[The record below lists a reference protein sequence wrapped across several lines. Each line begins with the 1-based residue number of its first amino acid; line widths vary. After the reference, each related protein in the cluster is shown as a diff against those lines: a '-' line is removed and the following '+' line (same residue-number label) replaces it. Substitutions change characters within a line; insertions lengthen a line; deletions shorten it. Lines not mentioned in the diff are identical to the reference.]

1 MAISGGDGS
10 IVLATKVDET
20 GLKKGLVSL
29 KKLGATAGKTFL
41 AIGAAAATATVAITK
56 MAVSAYADYEQ
67 LVGGVETLF
76 KDSAGKVLEYANQA
90 FQIAGVSANEYM
102 QQVTSFS
109 ASLLSSLAGDTD
121 KAADVAN
128 MALIDI
134 SDNVNKMGSSMESVT
149 LAYQGFAKQQYMLL
163 DNLKL
168 GYGGTK
174 TEMERLLKDAQALTG
189 VKYDINN
196 LADVYSAV
204 HAIQEQLG
212 ITGTTMKEAETTIT
226 GSVGMVKA
234 SWQNLLTAMSGGGDL
249 DRAINNFVYSF
260 EKMSANLVPV
270 IERTLLGLGQALQK
284 TLPMLVQ
291 TVVTALVQ
299 QIPNL
304 VMAVYNMIVGL
315 FKGIILGIKAL
326 FTGGTAKATEV
337 IKGNVSG
344 ISSSASSAA
353 ENMNDVADATKKAGK
368 EAKKSLAAFDELNI
382 LSSGASGGAG
392 ETPEASMPTIS
403 AGSGGGGLL
412 GDLDGATQEIDAQLT
427 AIMGIAGEALIA
439 IGLLLLFFGQV
450 AWGIGFIIAGA
461 VTFAV
466 AVSNSAK
473 GDVATEVIGML
484 TTIMGIAGGALL
496 ALGIILLWLGGV
508 VGKGVAIGMIIA
520 GAALIV
526 GAVATKAA
534 FSPDDIKGWLSTI
547 LGIAAGALLALGI
560 ILCMVGSTPI
570 GVSMIIV
577 GSVALVSAV
586 ALNYNEVTDK
596 ITGWVAVIM
605 AIAGGA
611 LLVLGIVLCCTGAGI
626 ALGIALIVVG
636 AVALVTPIA
645 LNWNYITE
653 KVTQFFQDNAGLIV
667 GVSIALIVLGVIL
680 LFTGVGIPL
689 AIGLIVAGGG
699 ALAAEIVL
707 NWNFIKE
714 KTVEIFNNIMDWVKT
729 WGLLILGIILVVS
742 GVGIPLGIALMLKG
756 GANLTEAQDPLWT
769 AIVDRV
775 KTAWEAIKAFWNTH
789 IAKWFTKEHW
799 AGLAKNM
806 MNGLIEKIEAG
817 LNNILT
823 KFHNANL
830 GKAIDFIAGGLGFDI
845 PKSIHLPRLA
855 RGAVI
860 PPNREFLA
868 VLGDQKHGTNIEAPL
883 QTIVDAFNIALQGNA
898 NYGGG
903 NTEVVLELDGR
914 EFGRAVVEQ
923 GNRETRRIG
932 TRLVNA

>member
-1 MAISGGDGS
+1 MAISREDGS
-10 IVLATKVDET
+10 IILKTKIDES
-20 GLKKGLVSL
+20 GLKTGFAKMKNLASKAAKGFAV
-29 KKLGATAGKTFL
+29 
-41 AIGAAAATATVAITK
+41 IGAAAATATVAITK

-90 FQIAGVSANEYM
+90 FQTAGVSANEYM

-134 SDNVNKMGSSMESVT
+134 SDNANKMGSSLESVT
-149 LAYQGFAKQQYMLL
+149 LAYQGFAKGQYMLL

-174 TEMERLLKDAQALTG
+174 TEMERLLKDAEAYLATQGKTA
-189 VKYDINN
+189 KFSIDN
-196 LADVYSAV
+196 LADVYTAIN
-204 HAIQEQLG
+204 AIQQKLD
-212 ITGTTMKEAETTIT
+212 IAGTTMKEAETTIT
-226 GSVGMVKA
+226 GSIGMVKS
-234 SWQNLLTAMSGGGDL
+234 SWQNLLTAMAGGGDL

-260 EKMSANLVPV
+260 EKMSANLMPV
-270 IERTLLGLGQALQK
+270 IERTLIGIGSALQK

-291 TVVTALVQ
+291 TVVVALIQ
-299 QIPNL
+299 QIPNI
-304 VMAVYNMIVGL
+304 VVAIYNMIVGL
-315 FKGIILGIKAL
+315 FKGIVLGIKAL
-326 FTGGTAKATEV
+326 FKGGTAKATEV
-337 IKGNVSG
+337 IKGNISAG
-344 ISSSASSAA
+344 SSSAEDMA
-353 ENMNDVADATKKAGK
+353 ENMNDVADATQKAGK

-403 AGSGGGGLL
+403 AGGGGGGLL
-412 GDLDGATQEIDAQLT
+412 GNLGDVTQEIDAQLT
-427 AIMGIAGEALIA
+427 AIMGIAGGVLIA
-439 IGLLLLFFGQV
+439 IGLLLLFFGNV
-450 AWGIGFIIAGA
+450 AWGLGFIITGA

-466 AVSNSAK
+466 AAANSSK
-473 GDVATEVIGML
+473 FDVATEVIGVL

-520 GAALIV
+520 GASLIV

-534 FSPDDIKGWLSTI
+534 FSPNDIAGWLSTI

-570 GVSMIIV
+570 GVGMIIA

-605 AIAGGA
+605 AIAGAA

-626 ALGIALIVVG
+626 ALGIALIVAG

-645 LNWNYITE
+645 LNWDYIKT
-653 KVTQFFQDNAGLIV
+653 
-667 GVSIALIVLGVIL
+667 
-680 LFTGVGIPL
+680 
-689 AIGLIVAGGG
+689 
-699 ALAAEIVL
+699 
-707 NWNFIKE
+707 
-714 KTVEIFNNIMDWVKT
+714 KTVEIFNNIMEWVKT

-742 GVGIPLGIALMLKG
+742 GVGIPLGIALMKKG

-775 KTAWEAIKAFWNTH
+775 KTAWDSIKAFWNTH

-806 MNGLIEKIEAG
+806 MNGLIEKIEQG
-817 LNNILT
+817 LNKLLK
-823 KFHNANL
+823 KFHDANI
-830 GKAIDFIAGGLGFDI
+830 GKALDFIAGGLGFEI
-845 PKSIHLPRLA
+845 PRSIYIPRLA
-855 RGAVI
+855 KGGVI
-860 PPNREFLA
+860 PPNKEFLA
-868 VLGDQKHGTNIEAPL
+868 VLGDQKQGVNIEAPL

-903 NTEVVLELDGR
+903 NTEVVLEIDGR

-923 GNRETRRIG
+923 GNRENRRIG
-932 TRLVNA
+932 TRLVIA